1 MGNSLKCCLSCLIPF
16 GSLDVIRIVHL
27 NGNVDEITHPIT
39 AGEVLSNYPN
49 YVLTKPTSQGVVRRI
64 LILSSNSELKRG
76 CIYFLIPASSVPEN
90 KRTSKVKKVAVDAGC
105 VSGGVA
111 EKKVVR
117 RRRGRRSVDGGDW
130 RPCLEI
136 ICEEY

>member
-1 MGNSLKCCLSCLIPF
+1 MGNTLKCCLTCLIPF

-27 NGNVDEITHPIT
+27 NGIVDEITHPIT

-49 YVLTKPTSQGVVRRI
+49 YVLTKPTSQGVTRRI
-64 LILSSNSELKRG
+64 LIVSSNSKLKRG

-90 KRTSKVKKVAVDAGC
+90 KRLKVKKVVDDV
-105 VSGGVA
+105 VSGGGVVA

-117 RRRGRRSVDGGDW
+117 RQRSRRSVDGGDW

-136 ICEEY
+136 ICEE